1 MKRRYWIWVI
11 SVICLLSL
19 CACEQKPAV
28 HTVTIDYDYL
38 GECEE
43 QTVAA
48 GEKIAEPTDAPTKMG
63 YENLGWFVQENGAWR
78 AWDFATD
85 TVTGDVTLLLRR
97 EAIQT
102 TLELVWNDGS
112 DKSEK
117 LTMTYGEPFELPIP
131 EREGYTFMG
140 WYFANT
146 RQPERGVW
154 QGTAATFHMA
164 KWTVFA
170 PGTMVSLGTYEQ
182 DGDKT
187 NGQEPIEWLV
197 VDRNEDGS
205 AYLLISRY
213 ILDWLPYHSTN
224 AAATWQNA
232 TLRTWL
238 NQDFFQ
244 AAFAADEQEKILLTS
259 LAEAGTSDRV
269 FVPGEE
275 ACSLMFEA
283 EFLAGRMTDVV
294 ISKIS
299 VYKGGSGGT
308 IGGYATKPYWIHTT
322 IGEPRATL
330 GLSPQKEKTTTL
342 AGVRP
347 AMWVDAAY
355 VDILLEQGE

>member
-38 GECEE
+38 GEREE

-63 YENLGWFVQENGAWR
+63 YENLGWFLEENGTLR
-78 AWDFATD
+78 QWDFSRD
-85 TVTGDVTLLLRR
+85 TVNGDITLVLRR
-97 EAIQT
+97 EPMT
-102 TLELVWNDGS
+102 SSLELVLNDGS
-112 DKSEK
+112 GKIEK
-117 LTMTYGEPFELPIP
+117 MTMTYGEAFELPIP

-154 QGTAATFHMA
+154 QGTEATFHMA

-205 AYLLISRY
+205 AYLLVSRY
-213 ILDWLPYHSTN
+213 LLDWQPMHDQNSTV
-224 AAATWQNA
+224 AWQNRS
-232 TLRTWL
+232 LRRWL
-238 NQDFFQ
+238 NDSFYQSVFTDAERERIRLTPLADVGTQDHIFLPTL
-244 AAFAADEQEKILLTS
+244 DELALLGDPQY
-259 LAEAGTSDRV
+259 LAGTLT
-269 FVPGEE
+269 PYANQQTNGY
-275 ACSLMFEA
+275 
-283 EFLAGRMTDVV
+283 
-294 ISKIS
+294 ISHR
-299 VYKGGSGGT
+299 GT
-308 IGGYATKPYWIHTT
+308 LYGYATVAYWLRYDVMYSTSHVDTT
-322 IGEPRATL
+322 
-330 GLSPQKEKTTTL
+330 GLSAQKSESSTK
-342 AGVRP
+342 AGIRP

-355 VDILLEQGE
+355 IDILLK